1 MTKVDELIEKF
12 KEFKEELNKGV
23 NASYAPQP
31 NMSMSKDSTKQYGK
45 AQNATTGTSGG
56 ENSIYKNVV
65 APMNMSEAGP
75 AGVDMMA
82 MSEEVIKFEKNGQWS
97 LNKSAFKTLQH
108 KIEREGHSKDSA
120 GAITASIGRK
130 ELGQKE
136 MTARSKAGMNKVDP
150 EENINIPHPQ
160 GKAKM
165 ANGVNKRDSVMDDDG
180 ANREANPR
188 VKMHD
193 VVQDRNMERDSKLGT
208 NQRLANPPAKNCPD
222 ARGRVHMVKEEG
234 TNERAGTSHPHNK
247 GKFKVMDE
255 VEEKTSEKASPKGKP
270 YNDKGEVKKAD
281 EAKMKKPLEH
291 EEQRAQNKARQ
302 GCFGI

>member
-12 KEFKEELNKGV
+12 KEFKEELNK
-23 NASYAPQP
+23 NMNSTNCLSKPAP
-31 NMSMSKDSTKQYGK
+31 
-45 AQNATTGTSGG
+45 NATMGTSGG
-56 ENSIYKNVV
+56 EGGMYRSEGGGKS
-65 APMNMSEAGP
+65 APWSLHLSEDANKALSP
-75 AGVDMMA
+75 MDTMA
-82 MSEEVIKFEKNGQWS
+82 MSEDVIKFDKNGQWS
-97 LNKSAFKTLQH
+97 LDKSAFKTLQH

-120 GAITASIGRK
+120 AAITASIGRK

-150 EENINIPHPQ
+150 EENINIAHPQ

-165 ANGVNKRDSVMDDDG
+165 TDGVNKRDSVMDDDG

-255 VEEKTSEKASPKGKP
+255 VEDKTSEKASPKGKP